1 MRLFRVICW
10 MCAFLGMLHVS
21 IPAQSQSNDPGAQPP
36 ATSGTQP
43 APNAGTQPPPD
54 AGAQPPPNAA
64 PAAPS
69 EQLLKPAEL
78 DGLVAP
84 IALYP
89 DTLLANVLMAATY
102 PLEVVQ
108 AERWVNQNKNLKG
121 DALKTAAEK
130 QEWDAS
136 VKALVA
142 APSVLQLM
150 SDQLDWTQK
159 LGEAFLAQQQDVMDA
174 VQRMRARAYDRKKLM
189 TTKQQVVTVRQDQNR
204 QFIYIEPA
212 VPDALYVPYYEP
224 QVVFGDWPYA
234 DYPAYPYYWGYPGY
248 IGAGLIATGIAF
260 GAAYGLGRW
269 ASGRYWGGGGYWG
282 GSRINWGGGAIDVN
296 RGARVEHWQHN
307 PAHRQGARYNNA
319 NLQQRFGNANR
330 AGANRPGAG
339 AAANRPGAG
348 NLGQRTD
355 RAGAGRGAADRAAN
369 RPAGA
374 GWSAGNR
381 QAANRNRAAGNA
393 RQGRAAGRPA
403 GGSASRAGQ
412 FRPAAGGA
420 RMGGGGQRA
429 AAFHGGGGGFRG
441 GGGGGFRGGGGRGGG
456 RRSDIRLKHDIVL
469 LGRLDNGLGYYRFAY
484 NGSEKPYVGVIAQ
497 EVRALRPDAVFR
509 GRDGY
514 LRVYYDRLG
523 IDLQSYDDWVRS
535 GGRLPK
541 MLDKILDK
549 TLQRQTTEYVAKEF
563 AHAGH

>member
-1 MRLFRVICW
+1 MRLFRAICW

-21 IPAQSQSNDPGAQPP
+21 VPARSQSNDPGAQPP
-36 ATSGTQP
+36 PSAGAQ
-43 APNAGTQPPPD
+43 APPST
-54 AGAQPPPNAA
+54 GAQPPPNAA
-64 PAAPS
+64 S
-69 EQLLKPAEL
+69 EQQLLKPAEL

-89 DTLLANVLMAATY
+89 DTLLANVLMAASY

-108 AERWVNQNKNLKG
+108 AERWMNQNKNLKG
-121 DALKTAAEK
+121 DALKGAAEK
-130 QEWDAS
+130 QDWDAS

-150 SDQLDWTQK
+150 SDHLDWTQK
-159 LGEAFLAQQQDVMDA
+159 LGEAFLAQQQDVMEA
-174 VQRMRARAYDRKKLM
+174 VQRMRAKAYDRKKLV
-189 TTKQQVVTVRQDQNR
+189 TTKEQVVTVKEEQNR
-204 QFIYIEPA
+204 QVIYIEPA

-224 QVVFGDWPYA
+224 QVVYGDWPYA

-319 NLQQRFGNANR
+319 NLQQRFGNADR
-330 AGANRPGAG
+330 AGTNRPGVG
-339 AAANRPGAG
+339 AAGNRPGAG
-348 NLGQRTD
+348 NVGQRTD
-355 RAGAGRGAADRAAN
+355 RAGAGRGAPDRGQAN
-369 RPAGA
+369 RQAGA
-374 GWSAGNR
+374 AKSAGNR
-381 QAANRNRAAGNA
+381 QAANRNRAAGSA
-393 RQGRAAGRPA
+393 QQGRAAGRPSA
-403 GGSASRAGQ
+403 SSASRVGHS
-412 FRPAAGGA
+412 RPAT
-420 RMGGGGQRA
+420 GGQRA
-429 AAFHGGGGGFRG
+429 AASHGGGGFRG
-441 GGGGGFRGGGGRGGG
+441 GGGGSRGGGGRGGG
-456 RRSDIRLKHDIVL
+456 RRSDMRVKHDVVL

-514 LRVYYDRLG
+514 LRVYYERLG
-523 IDLQSYDDWVRS
+523 IDLQSYDDWARS
-535 GGRLPK
+535 GERLPQ
-541 MLDKILDK
+541 
-549 TLQRQTTEYVAKEF
+549 TLER
-563 AHAGH
+563 